1 MQITNQKLLAVVRE
15 LSAKQEQAEK
25 EKDSQQVKQL
35 EARLKMTEQQLTDL
49 KENEARHY
57 KALEI
62 VKGQR
67 DMYRT
72 LFNQQVA
79 GTTKGANIELPSE
92 VCITL
97 IDNFIN
103 FNSNNRNKI

>member
-35 EARLKMTEQQLTDL
+35 EARLKLTEQQLADL
-49 KENEARHY
+49 KDNETRHY

-79 GTTKGANIELPSE
+79 GTAKGASIELPTE
-92 VCITL
+92 VRIAL
-97 IDNFIN
+97 IPNFIS
-103 FNSNNRNKI
+103 FNSNNRSKI

>member
-1 MQITNQKLLAVVRE
+1 MVTFSDIQELQSTNEKLLAVVRE
-15 LSAKQEQAEK
+15 LSAKHEQAEK

-35 EARLKMTEQQLTDL
+35 EARLKLTEQQVADL
-49 KENEARHY
+49 KENEERHY

-72 LFNQQVA
+72 CLLYTSRCV
-79 GTTKGANIELPSE
+79 
-92 VCITL
+92 
-97 IDNFIN
+97 
-103 FNSNNRNKI
+103 